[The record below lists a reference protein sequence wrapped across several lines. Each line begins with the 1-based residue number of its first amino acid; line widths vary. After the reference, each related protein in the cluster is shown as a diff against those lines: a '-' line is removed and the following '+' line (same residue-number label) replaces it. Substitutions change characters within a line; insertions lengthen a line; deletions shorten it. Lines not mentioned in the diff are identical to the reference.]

1 MTTQLVAF
9 ENPCLL
15 LEVCIMSYIAA
26 SLFLHQMEAITE
38 WECLS
43 SFRYF
48 STCKKNVY
56 EQTTVYGLSV
66 FSEMILGTKETFS
79 FYNKAFHLKSS

>member
-9 ENPCLL
+9 ENPYIL

-38 WECLS
+38 CLS

-48 STCKKNVY
+48 SPCKKNVY

-79 FYNKAFHLKSS
+79 FYNKAFHLESS

>member
-9 ENPCLL
+9 ENPCLF

-38 WECLS
+38 CLS
-43 SFRYF
+43 SFWYF

-56 EQTTVYGLSV
+56 EQTTVYGSSV
-66 FSEMILGTKETFS
+66 FSEMILWTKETFS